1 MPRPIG
7 WNAGSEPRFAK
18 PHPTGTTFTGLDLRR
33 RRVVLRADAGK
44 NIGYGHFIRT
54 LALAGYLSDAFDCR
68 YATFAPTDYQRQE
81 ILKVCR
87 PLELPGGSRSE
98 FDDAMVEALLPG
110 DIVVLDNYYF
120 DTGYQRRIVER
131 GCALVCVDDIHARHF
146 VCDLLFTP
154 GPCPAKAF
162 SMEPY
167 TRFYGGM
174 EWSFLRRPFIDGIMP
189 REARGCIGSVV
200 TAIGGADPFNLTGR
214 MVAMLRG
221 LLPDARITVIAGD
234 TIRLPESVMDEKVDL
249 RVRVSAA
256 EMVEIFSRSD
266 VGVFPAST
274 ICIEAIAAG
283 LPVVAGHY
291 VDNQLEFYRYLE
303 ESGAVAPAGSLLE
316 SDERLRHN
324 LARALD
330 SVRTATPP
338 AIDFAARRADIVRI
352 FKSL

>member
-1 MPRPIG
+1 M
-7 WNAGSEPRFAK
+7 
-18 PHPTGTTFTGLDLRR
+18 
-33 RRVVLRADAGK
+33 
-44 NIGYGHFIRT
+44 
-54 LALAGYLSDAFDCR
+54 
-68 YATFAPTDYQRQE
+68 
-81 ILKVCR
+81 
-87 PLELPGGSRSE
+87 
-98 FDDAMVEALLPG
+98 
-110 DIVVLDNYYF
+110 
-120 DTGYQRRIVER
+120 
-131 GCALVCVDDIHARHF
+131 
-146 VCDLLFTP
+146 
-154 GPCPAKAF
+154 
-162 SMEPY
+162 
-167 TRFYGGM
+167 
-174 EWSFLRRPFIDGIMP
+174 
-189 REARGCIGSVV
+189 V